1 MPGTKDGEL
10 LERGQGVAHA
20 AARMP
25 HDELERGRVVGEAL
39 LAADVGKVRLHLV
52 VSDRMK
58 VKALHAGEDRGE
70 DLLRV
75 GDKDHVLG
83 WLLERLEQRVE
94 RRRREHVDL
103 VDDVDLRAAH
113 DRGVAHSADDLLA
126 DVVHAGARGGVQLDD
141 IRMLAR
147 RDEAALIAAA
157 VGQRRR
163 APLAHER
170 LGQDARHRGL
180 SRAARTA
187 EQVRVTGAAL
197 EHGALQ
203 GLDHVRLA
211 HDLIERLRAILG
223 VERFHAASG
232 TLVSEVPV
240 YPRQRRDALRPQVL
254 LACGNDAGAFAAAC
268 RSVGK

>member
-1 MPGTKDGEL
+1 MPD
-10 LERGQGVAHA
+10 
-20 AARMP
+20 
-25 HDELERGRVVGEAL
+25 DELECGRVIGEPL

-52 VSDRMK
+52 VANRVE
-58 VKALHAGEDRGE
+58 VKTLHAGEDRGE

-75 GDKDHVLG
+75 GGAHDKNHVLG

-94 RRRREHVDL
+94 RRRREHVNL
-103 VDDVDLRAAH
+103 VDDVDLCAAH
-113 DRGVAHSADDLLA
+113 DRGIAHSADDLLA
-126 DVVHAGARGGVQLDD
+126 DVVHAGARGGIQLDD
-141 IRMLAR
+141 VRMLAR
-147 RDEAALIAAA
+147 RDEATLLAAA

-163 APLAHER
+163 TLLAHER

-180 SRAARTA
+180 SRAARAA

-240 YPRQRRDALRPQVL
+240 YPRRRRGALRPQVL
-254 LACGNDAGAFAAAC
+254 LAFATTTPRSFGVSR

>member
-1 MPGTKDGEL
+1 
-10 LERGQGVAHA
+10 
-20 AARMP
+20 
-25 HDELERGRVVGEAL
+25 
-39 LAADVGKVRLHLV
+39 
-52 VSDRMK
+52 
-58 VKALHAGEDRGE
+58 
-70 DLLRV
+70 
-75 GDKDHVLG
+75 VLG
-83 WLLERLEQRVE
+83 RLLERLEQRVE
-94 RRRREHVDL
+94 RRRGEHVDL
-103 VDDVDLRAAH
+103 VDDVDLVATH
-113 DRGVAHSADDLLA
+113 RGRVVDAGDDLLA
-126 DVVHAGARGGVQLDD
+126 HVVHAGAGGRVELYHV
-141 IRMLAR
+141 RVLAGG
-147 RDEAALIAAA
+147 DEAALLAGA
-157 VGQRRR
+157 VGQGCR